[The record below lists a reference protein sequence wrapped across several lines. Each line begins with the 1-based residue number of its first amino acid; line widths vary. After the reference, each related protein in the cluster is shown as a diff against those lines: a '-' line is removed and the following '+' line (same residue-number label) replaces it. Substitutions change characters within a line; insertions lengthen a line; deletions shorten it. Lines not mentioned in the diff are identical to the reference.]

1 MPLRNENK
9 SSNETSATTKSPA
22 SSKKKPANGDSLR
35 NELHGMIPDLSS
47 SNDQKNRENNAS
59 SSTSSSTPSSDDE
72 SGVFD
77 TRFDFSKEIF
87 PI

>member
-9 SSNETSATTKSPA
+9 SSTDPSSTNKSRT
-22 SSKKKPANGDSLR
+22 SSKKKPSNGDSLR

-47 SNDQKNRENNAS
+47 SNGQKNVENHSLS
-59 SSTSSSTPSSDDE
+59 SSSSSAPSSDDE

-77 TRFDFSKEIF
+77 TRFD
-87 PI
+87 